1 MSSTPVRYPTPNASN
16 GSPQH
21 TSVGVTDPLLW
32 QGLRQV
38 KAKGRAPAPRPRGL
52 DLFLLFLTAGKVSC
66 PYNLQLQ
73 MGPTWAWSCDGIGG
87 GPRTSSRGGGGGHLE
102 CLGVVEAR

>member
-1 MSSTPVRYPTPNASN
+1 M
-16 GSPQH
+16 
-21 TSVGVTDPLLW
+21 TDPLLW

-102 CLGVVEAR
+102 CLSVVEAR